1 MGRRGVS
8 ACGRPCTEAALST
21 CSAGNVCI
29 LVTRIRR
36 LCPEGGPR
44 VQRQDQATPRGCPV
58 KKQVLSLAQQSGPV
72 PTQRCS
78 KPPFLPLPQRDGVPR
93 DQILL
98 GLQEWDVASCFAAQ
112 APAGLWSHWR
122 KGVWLL
128 WGLEDTRCR
137 THVGK
142 GSPERTGLQGRGTG
156 GLGEQESTLLPLR
169 EPLRH
174 PWKGRP
180 WAGRDGEAS
189 AAGPILLRWKEAGVR
204 TSMWPWSNATVMTRR
219 LGGWSHVCG

>member
-1 MGRRGVS
+1 MGVVS

-44 VQRQDQATPRGCPV
+44 VQQPG
-58 KKQVLSLAQQSGPV
+58 SGRSQRMPSQETSSESGSAEWTV

-98 GLQEWDVASCFAAQ
+98 GLQEWDAASCFAAQ

-142 GSPERTGLQGRGTG
+142 GSLERTGLEGRGTG

-189 AAGPILLRWKEAGVR
+189 TAGPLLLRWKEAGVR
-204 TSMWPWSNATVMTRR
+204 TSMWPWSKATVMTRR
-219 LGGWSHVCG
+219 PGGWSHVCE